1 MSEQLKILLRSSL
14 EAALKNANLTCYTT
28 QQKQKVKEIERQ
40 FNVAE
45 SRNDFDK
52 MKSCLDQLSD
62 FTS

>member
-1 MSEQLKILLRSSL
+1 MSQNLKILLRASL
-14 EAALKNANLTCYTT
+14 EAALHNANLTCYTT

-45 SRNDFDK
+45 DQNDFNK
-52 MKSCLDQLSD
+52 MEACLAQLSD